1 MDKTMTNTRKMV
13 LIAIF
18 SAMGYV
24 LMLLDFP
31 LAFLIPSFIKF
42 DFSELPAL
50 ICAFAAGPWAGV
62 LVCFFKN
69 AIHLLNTSTLCVG
82 EFANFLLGAAFV
94 LPAGLIYKYN
104 RTKKGALLGML
115 VGAAVSSIISLPI
128 NLFITYPFYINVM
141 NFPENAIL
149 GMYKAIAGWVKNLPQ
164 AILTFNVPFNFLK
177 YGVDA
182 AITFVI
188 YKRISPILQGR
199 K

>member
-1 MDKTMTNTRKMV
+1 MSKTMSNTRKLV

-18 SAMGYV
+18 SAMGYI

-62 LVCFFKN
+62 AVCFLKN
-69 AIHLLNTSTLCVG
+69 AIHLLNTSTMCVG
-82 EFANFLLGAAFV
+82 ELSNFLLGAAFV

-104 RTKKGALLGML
+104 RTKKGALIGML
-115 VGAAVSSIISLPI
+115 VGAAASSVISLPI

-141 NFPENAIL
+141 NFPKNAIL
-149 GMYKAIAGWVKNLPQ
+149 GMYRAIASWVNNLPQ

-182 AITFVI
+182 LITFAV

>member
-1 MDKTMTNTRKMV
+1 MSKTMSNTRKLV

-31 LAFLIPSFIKF
+31 LAFLIPSFVKF

-62 LVCFFKN
+62 AVCALKN
-69 AIHLLNTSTLCVG
+69 IIHLFNTSTMCVG
-82 EFANFLLGAAFV
+82 ELANFLLGAAFV
-94 LPAGLIYKYN
+94 LPAGLIYKKN
-104 RTKKGALLGML
+104 RTKAGALIGML
-115 VGAAVSSIISLPI
+115 VGAGVSSIISLPI

-141 NFPENAIL
+141 KFPQNAIL
-149 GMYKAIAGWVKNLPQ
+149 GMYQAIASWVKNLPQ

-188 YKRISPILQGR
+188 YKRISPILRGR